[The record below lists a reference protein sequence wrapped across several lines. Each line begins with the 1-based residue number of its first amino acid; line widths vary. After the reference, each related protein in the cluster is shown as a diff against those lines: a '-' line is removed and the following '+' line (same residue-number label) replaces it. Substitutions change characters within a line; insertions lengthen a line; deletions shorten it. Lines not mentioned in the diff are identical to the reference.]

1 MKTLYE
7 TPPVSIGKEMISGL
21 KFPNSDVLPTSENRL
36 ERRKKLEK
44 GMILGNNHKHKV
56 KIIFSD
62 RDGIKKVETTIWAAM
77 EKNISLKGGAFIPI
91 HRIYDVII

>member
-1 MKTLYE
+1 MKTLYD
-7 TPPVSIGKEMISGL
+7 PPVLISKEQVTGL
-21 KFPNSDVLPTSENRL
+21 KFPNSDVLATSEKRS

-56 KIIFSD
+56 GIIFSD
-62 RDGIKKVETTIWAAM
+62 KDGTKKVETTIWASM

-91 HRIYDVII
+91 HRMHDVII